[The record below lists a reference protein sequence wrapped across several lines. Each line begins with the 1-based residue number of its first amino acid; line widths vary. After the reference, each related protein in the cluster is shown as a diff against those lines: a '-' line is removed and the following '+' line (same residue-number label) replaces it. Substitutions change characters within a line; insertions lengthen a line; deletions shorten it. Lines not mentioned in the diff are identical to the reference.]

1 MAPQADSTTDSSPE
15 PILAELSLSISR
27 GSPVPLHHQLRQLL
41 QDQIERGSLRP
52 GQQLPHERQYAE
64 YLGISLAPVRQALL
78 DLVRLGL
85 VFRVRG
91 KGTFVRD
98 DKVIEKIS
106 LLGSFTDSL
115 RSQGLEP
122 AFTVTCAAI
131 LAPPPEVRDAF
142 EHKPRRL
149 FRLDRVASV
158 TDGPLALLT
167 AWLDPARFPDLAA
180 QDFSQVPLYATLERL
195 YGVRMRRAPPH
206 SRSRARPSTRTT
218 ARPRCRA
225 CCTGLTGSPSRW
237 RATALAVSSS
247 TSGSDRMTST
257 PAPVTGAPQDSNF
270 TRNATGLVREVSMW
284 DALIMN
290 TLGMNVAV
298 GSVLLLQ
305 QAPAIFPGGNLWL
318 AVIIGTVIMAFTLLW
333 V

>member
-1 MAPQADSTTDSSPE
+1 MAPETDSS
-15 PILAELSLSISR
+15 LTELSLSISR

-78 DLVRLGL
+78 DLVRLGY

-122 AFTVTCAAI
+122 AFTVTCAAS
-131 LAPPPEVRDAF
+131 LAPPPQVRDAF
-142 EHKPRRL
+142 EARPPRL

-158 TDGPLALLT
+158 ADGPLALLT

-195 YGVRMRRAPPH
+195 YGVRMGRALSTIEVVQLRDEEAALLQLPPGA
-206 SRSRARPSTRTT
+206 SALQVQGTT
-218 ARPRCRA
+218 FDQND
-225 CCTGLTGSPSRW
+225 
-237 RATALAVSSS
+237 RAT
-247 TSGSDRMTST
+247 
-257 PAPVTGAPQDSNF
+257 
-270 TRNATGLVREVSMW
+270 EVSRVLYRA
-284 DALIMN
+284 DRFTFSLESYR
-290 TLGMNVAV
+290 V
-298 GSVLLLQ
+298 GGQLKH
-305 QAPAIFPGGNLWL
+305 IRK
-318 AVIIGTVIMAFTLLW
+318 
-333 V
+333 